1 MQTHNITP
9 DEYITLDG
17 DQRSYLPQPN
27 PKFEDYRER
36 VAHVLGLDYQGSAGQ
51 IQSRRTRGQIAG
63 CDESTGRDNG
73 WRDEDPNAVF

>member
-36 VAHVLGLDYQGSAGQ
+36 VAHVLGLDYQGLQ
-51 IQSRRTRGQIAG
+51 DKFNQ
-63 CDESTGRDNG
+63 EEL
-73 WRDEDPNAVF
+73 EDK